1 MPCSCKCFDD
11 MFMRTRKLFYNMC
24 ILQSCNMS
32 CQAVAN
38 MLFTAAVMPQVFAR
52 NPPCPTLSVS
62 ASFALCKAWCMCLH
76 IAGQRVARGPL
87 TYLVSL
93 RPGLA
98 SIGVCDYVH
107 SDGGLGPVALSSPSQ
122 KAHPF
127 LKFETL
133 SKRSKN

>member
-1 MPCSCKCFDD
+1 
-11 MFMRTRKLFYNMC
+11 
-24 ILQSCNMS
+24 
-32 CQAVAN
+32 
-38 MLFTAAVMPQVFAR
+38 
-52 NPPCPTLSVS
+52 
-62 ASFALCKAWCMCLH
+62 MCLH